1 MKKLIL
7 LSALLFSFNGWA
19 EVINKSSGL
28 IDKENVDQEITK
40 IEKMYDNSSA
50 SKVMAMAAYKDKIA
64 WGICTNMPS
73 IKRARDCALTMCRIK
88 NTQCKI
94 VAENNTAKENVFAE
108 IGKDLGWNNQ
118 SRSTNNQPRST
129 NNQSQQ
135 LSTYDLCLQRLQ
147 SSRKNYQCTVPPTK
161 QGGWG
166 GFAVQVNACRAQA
179 QRAYPDSICYG
190 ISQPRYEAPQQN
202 NSVQLCNFK
211 CWGGQIVQGDCN
223 TPAVTVNGKSCPR
236 M

>member
-7 LSALLFSFNGWA
+7 ISALLFSFNGWA
-19 EVINKSSGL
+19 ECNISEDYDVWRECILKERAKAESKTKKQSKS
-28 IDKENVDQEITK
+28 KKVDNQG
-40 IEKMYDNSSA
+40 S
-50 SKVMAMAAYKDKIA
+50 
-64 WGICTNMPS
+64 
-73 IKRARDCALTMCRIK
+73 
-88 NTQCKI
+88 TQ
-94 VAENNTAKENVFAE
+94 
-108 IGKDLGWNNQ
+108 
-118 SRSTNNQPRST
+118 SRST